1 MAASLGSIKWGV
13 QYSAIPNGGD
23 TAKSKTISGLNLNDA
38 TTAEAQ
44 AENAAKAYLLIS
56 YLAFYLGGGTI
67 TDMNLIE
74 TREVNNNV

>member
-1 MAASLGSIKWGV
+1 MAASLGSIKWGI
-13 QYSAIPNGGD
+13 QYSARRSGAQ

-44 AENAAKAYLLIS
+44 AENAEKAYLLIS
-56 YLAFYLGGGTI
+56 YLAIHLGDSTI

-74 TREVNNNV
+74 TREVNSNV